1 MTAVARA
8 AQCEPGPIT
17 RLGPGHKGEE
27 GGCDSTPATARTMNF
42 VRFVKRKFHILHRGL
57 AEFPTIDWWI
67 IMAVTKTILDL
78 FE

>member
-1 MTAVARA
+1 MT
-8 AQCEPGPIT
+8 EPGPPNMSRQPIT
-17 RLGPGHKGEE
+17 WTRPLGGEE
-27 GGCDSTPATARTMNF
+27 GGSDSTPATADRMNF

-57 AEFPTIDWWI
+57 TEFPTIDWWI